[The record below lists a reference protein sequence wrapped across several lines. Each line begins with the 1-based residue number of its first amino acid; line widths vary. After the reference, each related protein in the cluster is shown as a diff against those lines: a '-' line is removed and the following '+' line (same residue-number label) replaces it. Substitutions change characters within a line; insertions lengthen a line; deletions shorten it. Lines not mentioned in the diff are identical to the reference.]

1 MDECLET
8 GDLEVLED
16 STVGPG
22 RAGGDGGGWLS
33 EVAAGDITA
42 RKVRGSRERLSRTRD
57 GDEIAP
63 GRGLPRGGHCDGVL
77 EGVGNDE

>member
-22 RAGGDGGGWLS
+22 RAGRRLAERGGW
-33 EVAAGDITA
+33 G
-42 RKVRGSRERLSRTRD
+42 
-57 GDEIAP
+57 
-63 GRGLPRGGHCDGVL
+63 
-77 EGVGNDE
+77 